1 MPPAGSADLRSAR
14 TPTLRLVPDHSMS
27 FPAAL
32 RSVISQA
39 PRFRG
44 RASRSEFWWYFLA
57 YAIVGALAAVFDRL
71 AHSSAPAIVVGLALL
86 LPTASVA
93 VRRLHDT
100 GRYGTW
106 ALLVLLPFVGWI
118 SLLIM
123 CAGPS
128 TRGENQFGPSAAD
141 EAF

>member
-1 MPPAGSADLRSAR
+1 
-14 TPTLRLVPDHSMS
+14 MS

-32 RSVISQA
+32 WSVISQA
-39 PRFRG
+39 PRFTG
-44 RASRSEFWWYFLA
+44 RASRSEFWWYFLF
-57 YAIVGALAAVFDRL
+57 YAVVGALVAVFDRF
-71 AHSSAPAIVVGLALL
+71 AHSSAPAVVIGLVLL
-86 LPTASVA
+86 LPTASVT

-106 ALLVLLPFVGWI
+106 AFLMLLPFVGWI

-128 TRGENQFGPSAAD
+128 TRGENQFGPSTAD
-141 EAF
+141 ENV